1 MTTNRKTPT
10 SKPSQTKT
18 SRQNNRRRG
27 FLFNRYH
34 RELRKRVHGRPSHA
48 ATSSSLIGLIGST
61 VTKLLAV
68 CLVILLLLGFSAT
81 GLGTGILFGYI
92 STAKDVQIDDITST
106 GNKTI
111 LLDKDGSEIARVS
124 GNSLANRKFV
134 PYSEMQD
141 TYIAKAFIAIEDERF
156 MSHPG
161 IDIKRI
167 GSAIFSA
174 LANGGTPT
182 HGGSTITQQTIKL
195 ISGADDISAQR
206 KIQEWYNAFKLEQRR
221 SKEGV
226 LDLYLNLVPMSNN
239 IVGVQAAA
247 TSYFNKDAKDLNL
260 AECAFLAGIPN
271 LPSTLNPFTEY
282 GRRNAL
288 RRMRFTLNKMHELDF
303 ISDEEYK
310 DALNYELKFD
320 FSHEDNKSD
329 AIRSYFADY
338 AINKVVEDLMTKLG
352 YSREVAELTVYD
364 QGLTIETTLDTALQA
379 KLDNIYSDQDYFVK
393 DPYQLPDSPEVPQS
407 SIVVIENNPQDP
419 GRVRGMVGGYGKKTK
434 NMIFNRATDAHR
446 QPGSSI
452 KPVLVYAPALETGAI
467 SSSSIFVDEPK
478 YLNPQDPNTPYPLNF
493 SRSYM
498 GNVNLTTALVNSLN
512 TVAADVFT
520 NYVGPDIALDYLRRT
535 GIDRTGQNF
544 PAMALGGFAEGV
556 NTLQMAG
563 AYSTLA
569 NGGIYAEPSV
579 YTRVLRQDGS
589 VLLDNTEPSAARVY
603 REQVAWIMTQQM
615 THVADNVGAGPY
627 NLPSAGKTG
636 TSEDEIDKWFCGY
649 TPYYTAAVWYGYD
662 NNYGR
667 RTQIAPADLNNAIGL
682 WRASMIAIS
691 EDLPYKDFAV
701 PQNLVQVNICADSGQ
716 LAGPY
721 CQNVITSYFEEG
733 QVPDVYC
740 QWHTQPPAT
749 TPPTTDA
756 NPNHQPPEDGH
767 NPQPEPPNIGQPLPE
782 NPVAPEAP

>member
-1 MTTNRKTPT
+1 MTETSNTPRRQPT
-10 SKPSQTKT
+10 QAKNKAKKPYPKS
-18 SRQNNRRRG
+18 SPLRR
-27 FLFNRYH
+27 YY
-34 RELRKRVHGRPSHA
+34 RELRKRVHGRPSHS
-48 ATSSSLIGLIGST
+48 THSTSLIGLVAST
-61 VTKLLAV
+61 ITRLLIL
-68 CLVILLLLGFSAT
+68 CLVILMLVGFGLT

-92 STAKDVQIDDITST
+92 STAKDVQIEDITST

-111 LLDKDGSEIARVS
+111 LVDKDGTEIARVS
-124 GNSLANRKFV
+124 SNSLANRKFV
-134 PYSEMQD
+134 PYQELAD

-206 KIQEWYNAFKLEQRR
+206 KIQEWYNAFKLEQNR

-247 TSYFNKDAKDLNL
+247 MAYFNKDAKDLNL
-260 AECAFLAGIPN
+260 QECAFLAGIPN
-271 LPSTLNPFTEY
+271 MPSTLNPFTEY

-288 RRMRFTLNKMHELDF
+288 RRMRFTLTKMFELNF
-303 ISDEEYK
+303 ITEEEYQE
-310 DALNYELKFD
+310 AMNAELQFD

-329 AIRSYFADY
+329 GIRSYFADY
-338 AINKVVEDLMTKLG
+338 AINKVVDDLMAKLG

-364 QGLTIETTLDTALQA
+364 QGLTIETTMDSELQA
-379 KLDNIYSDQDYFVK
+379 KLDEIYSDQDNFVK

-407 SIVVIENNPQDP
+407 SIVVIENNVQDP

-452 KPVLVYAPALETGAI
+452 KPILVYAPALETGAI
-467 SSSSIFVDEPK
+467 QPNTIFNDEPK
-478 YLNPQDPNTPYPLNF
+478 YLNPEDPYTPYPLNF
-493 SRSYM
+493 SRSYS
-498 GNVNLTTALVNSLN
+498 GQVNLRTALVSSLN
-512 TVAADVFT
+512 TIAADVFM
-520 NYVGPDIALDYLRRT
+520 NYVGPEVALDYLRRT
-535 GIDRTGQNF
+535 GIDRTGENF
-544 PAMALGGFAEGV
+544 PAMALGGFADGV
-556 NTLQMAG
+556 STLQMAG

-589 VLLDNTEPSAARVY
+589 VLLDNTIPDAKRVY
-603 REQVAWIMTQQM
+603 SKEVTDVMTDNLMSVAQ
-615 THVADNVGAGPY
+615 NVGAGPY

-649 TPYYTAAVWYGYD
+649 TPYYTAAVWYGFD

-667 RTQIAPADLNNAIGL
+667 RTEIAPADLYNAIGL

-691 EDLPYKDFAV
+691 EDLSYKDFDITVRTPQYEV
-701 PQNLVQVNICADSGQ
+701 PAPVQETPQ
-716 LAGPY
+716 
-721 CQNVITSYFEEG
+721 EE
-733 QVPDVYC
+733 
-740 QWHTQPPAT
+740 PA
-749 TPPTTDA
+749 
-756 NPNHQPPEDGH
+756 
-767 NPQPEPPNIGQPLPE
+767 QPEQPVEPGIEQPEE
-782 NPVAPEAP
+782 NPDQPGENPEPEQPVEPEQPEGP